1 MPNRRVM
8 RPAIET
14 GLRLLA
20 LTAWCAQAIALPP
33 EDKSAQLPSAK
44 EIIERALERADWLKG
59 QKVEEKYTFSEAVLA
74 EKLHADKSIRQ
85 REHSRYEV
93 YPVEGVLFRRL
104 VEKNGRPPS
113 AEEVAWE
120 NQKERDL
127 REQLKRGE
135 KPKEDEN
142 RIEFNRD
149 LTSRFRADVVS
160 RELLQGR
167 PTYVLRFEPK
177 SGRLPIRRRIDYAL
191 NESAGRM
198 MIDEETYEVARVE
211 FHLIN
216 PVRLWWGLLG
226 KLREAEGSLERRPLT
241 DGYWAPTELKTYVYG
256 RVLFSFFHRRRQT
269 AWGGYRRWA
278 ESPAEAAPVD
288 SSQQVSPLP
297 R

>member
-1 MPNRRVM
+1 M

-113 AEEVAWE
+113 AEETPP
-120 NQKERDL
+120 
-127 REQLKRGE
+127 RE
-135 KPKEDEN
+135 D
-142 RIEFNRD
+142 
-149 LTSRFRADVVS
+149 
-160 RELLQGR
+160 
-167 PTYVLRFEPK
+167 
-177 SGRLPIRRRIDYAL
+177 
-191 NESAGRM
+191 
-198 MIDEETYEVARVE
+198 
-211 FHLIN
+211 
-216 PVRLWWGLLG
+216 
-226 KLREAEGSLERRPLT
+226 
-241 DGYWAPTELKTYVYG
+241 
-256 RVLFSFFHRRRQT
+256 T
-269 AWGGYRRWA
+269 AI
-278 ESPAEAAPVD
+278 SP
-288 SSQQVSPLP
+288 PLP
-297 R
+297 PLKVLLTITIMWCHSGTSWYARFLAVLLLIANSR